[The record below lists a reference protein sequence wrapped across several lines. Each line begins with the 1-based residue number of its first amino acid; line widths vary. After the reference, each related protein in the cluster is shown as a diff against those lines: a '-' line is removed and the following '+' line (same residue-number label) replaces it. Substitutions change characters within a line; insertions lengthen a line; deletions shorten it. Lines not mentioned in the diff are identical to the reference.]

1 MNILDILDREGL
13 RIATDDKRI
22 LAFLID
28 DIIIGVI
35 IFVGLY
41 DNLMNLNGDIKKIT
55 ELLSSAFLYIVALKI
70 AYHSIFSAFYG
81 ASVGKII
88 CKIKIIKIDTLDKPS
103 VIEAISRSILR
114 ILAEM
119 LLYIPLLIA
128 FADPFRRAMHDLL
141 VKTIVID
148 VSMPQDF
155 DYNDSS
161 TLG

>member
-13 RIATDDKRI
+13 RIATDDKRL
-22 LAFLID
+22 LAFFID
-28 DIIIGVI
+28 EIIIGLI
-35 IFVGLY
+35 IFAGFY
-41 DNLMNLNGDIKKIT
+41 EQISSLNGDMAKIQS
-55 ELLSSAFLYIVALKI
+55 LLSSTFLYIIILKI
-70 AYHSIFSAFYG
+70 AYHSTFTAIYG

-103 VIEAISRSILR
+103 IIEAISRSSLR

-128 FADPFRRAMHDLL
+128 FAEPFRRAMHDLL

-148 VSMPQDF
+148 VSAPQEL
-155 DYNDSS
+155 DY
-161 TLG
+161 

>member
-13 RIATDDKRI
+13 RIATDDKRLVAFFIDEII
-22 LAFLID
+22 LGL
-28 DIIIGVI
+28 I
-35 IFVGLY
+35 IFAGFY
-41 DNLMNLNGDIKKIT
+41 EQISSLNGDMAKIQS
-55 ELLSSAFLYIVALKI
+55 LLSSAFFYIIILKI
-70 AYHSIFSAFYG
+70 AYHSTFTAIYG

-103 VIEAISRSILR
+103 IIEAISRSSLR

-128 FADPFRRAMHDLL
+128 FAEPFRRAMHDLL

-148 VSMPQDF
+148 VSAPQEL
-155 DYNDSS
+155 DY
-161 TLG
+161 